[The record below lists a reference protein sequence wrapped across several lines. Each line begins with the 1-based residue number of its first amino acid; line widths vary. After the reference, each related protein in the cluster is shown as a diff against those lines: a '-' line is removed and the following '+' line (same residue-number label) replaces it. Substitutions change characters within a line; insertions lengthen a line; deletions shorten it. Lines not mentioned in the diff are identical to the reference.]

1 MQADGANI
9 TWSCKDEP
17 MGCKTAWE
25 LFSIRHPEE
34 GQTLLI
40 RFGKKEPEIK
50 QTPAPQEVKGAAVEE
65 LDPEACE

>member
-1 MQADGANI
+1 MQADGADI

-34 GQTLLI
+34 EQTLLI
-40 RFGKKEPEIK
+40 RF
-50 QTPAPQEVKGAAVEE
+50 
-65 LDPEACE
+65 